1 MKLAYICSP
10 YRGDIERNIE
20 YAKEL
25 TLLAIK
31 QGYAPITPH
40 LYLTHVLDDNNE
52 EQRKAGMEIAL
63 ELLKKCDVLIMGTR
77 HGISGGM
84 EKEVAMAKGLGIE
97 IMRYPFYGREG
108 LADKPAKIK
117 KESESL

>member
-40 LYLTHVLDDNNE
+40 LYLTQVLDDNNE

-63 ELLKKCDVLIMGTR
+63 ELLKKCDVVVVGTR
-77 HGISGGM
+77 YGVSQGM
-84 EKEVAMAKGLGIE
+84 ARELDFALRQATGKWKTIYLTLSAK
-97 IMRYPFYGREG
+97 
-108 LADKPAKIK
+108 
-117 KESESL
+117 